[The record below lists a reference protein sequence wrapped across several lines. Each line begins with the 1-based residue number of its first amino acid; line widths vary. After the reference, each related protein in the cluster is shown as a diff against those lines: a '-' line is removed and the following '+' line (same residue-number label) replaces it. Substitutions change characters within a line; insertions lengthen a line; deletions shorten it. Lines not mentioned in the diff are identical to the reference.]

1 MDAKE
6 IKSVIEA
13 AVKETL
19 ISIGIN
25 ADDAI
30 ELQKD
35 HSFVRELRKT
45 HEAVKRKGLL
55 ALVGAVITGAVTL
68 AYFLIRDL
76 WHV

>member
-1 MDAKE
+1 MEAKE
-6 IKSVIEA
+6 LKEVVEA

-25 ADDAI
+25 AEDAI

-45 HEAVKRKGLL
+45 HEAVKRKSLL
-55 ALVGAVITGAVTL
+55 ALVGVVVMGVFTFIV
-68 AYFLIRDL
+68 FLIREWL
-76 WHV
+76 NV

>member
-1 MDAKE
+1 METQELKE
-6 IKSVIEA
+6 IVEA

-25 ADDAI
+25 TDDTI

-35 HSFVRELRKT
+35 HSFVRELRET

-55 ALVGAVITGAVTL
+55 ALVGAIITGAVTL
-68 AYFLIRDL
+68 SYFLIRDL
-76 WHV
+76 WNV

>member
-1 MDAKE
+1 MEAE
-6 IKSVIEA
+6 ELTAIVEA

-35 HSFVRELRKT
+35 HSFVRELRET
-45 HEAVKRKGLL
+45 HEAVKRKGIL
-55 ALVGAVITGAVTL
+55 ALVGAIITGAVTL
-68 AYFLIRDL
+68 GYFLLRDL
-76 WHV
+76 WNV

>member
-1 MDAKE
+1 MDTKELKE
-6 IKSVIEA
+6 IIEA

-45 HEAVKRKGLL
+45 HEAVKRKGLMTL
-55 ALVGAVITGAVTL
+55 AGAVIIGALTFIV
-68 AYFLIRDL
+68 FLIREWL
-76 WHV
+76 HV

>member
-1 MDAKE
+1 METKE
-6 IKSVIEA
+6 LKTVIKA

-35 HSFVRELRKT
+35 HSFIRELRKT

-55 ALVGAVITGAVTL
+55 ALVGAVMTGAVTL
-68 AYFLIRDL
+68 LYFLIRDL